1 MRRLTISIPENL
13 YQRLRLRALEKNES
27 LSQVINELVILGDQV
42 CDERPIHVSAIEQH
56 CQQLIMQ
63 MNVLIKN
70 LAAEILKFESSD
82 FATLMSKVVKRHQD
96 LLSSS

>member
-1 MRRLTISIPENL
+1 MPRLTISISENL
-13 YQRLRLRALEKNES
+13 YQRLRLSALEKNES
-27 LSQVINELVILGDQV
+27 LSQVINELVIRGDQG
-42 CDERPIHVSAIEQH
+42 CDERITHPSAADQH

-70 LAAEILKFESSD
+70 LASEVLKFESSD
-82 FATLMSKVVKRHQD
+82 FEALMSKVVKRHQD